1 MLTPKDQ
8 QEAEIMKQCG
18 VFDFSGGVAFIY
30 RDPQG
35 VLKAIKIELNTFRNG
50 KIKMSPTQLNWMIE
64 VKNNLTE

>member
-1 MLTPKDQ
+1 MLTQKDQ

-18 VFDFSGGVAFIY
+18 VFDFSGGVAFVY

-50 KIKMSPTQLNWMIE
+50 KIKMSEDQLGWMISI
-64 VKNNLTE
+64 KNQTA